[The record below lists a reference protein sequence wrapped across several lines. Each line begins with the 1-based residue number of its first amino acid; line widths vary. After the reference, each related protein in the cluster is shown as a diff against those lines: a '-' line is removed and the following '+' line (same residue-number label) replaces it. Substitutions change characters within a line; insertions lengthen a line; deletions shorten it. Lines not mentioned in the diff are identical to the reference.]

1 MQRFYLTPIKNRGYH
16 AWMVSYPGERKAG
29 SRKARPRKQRMFF
42 DRSRAE
48 AFLRGVEREF
58 VMGKKLLLGQDGESH
73 LDAIRGLEVLAGI
86 PGASLESA
94 AWLLRQCV
102 SSRESRGGGYVVPV
116 NREIKLEGRIFLGLR
131 NAAEKQG
138 RSMGSVV
145 EEAVWEYLQRQ
156 SWLLRER
163 EGISKEGEQ
172 AKRAEL
178 EREYRE
184 QKKLNKSLRE
194 LCPKR

>member
-1 MQRFYLTPIKNRGYH
+1 
-16 AWMVSYPGERKAG
+16 
-29 SRKARPRKQRMFF
+29 
-42 DRSRAE
+42 
-48 AFLRGVEREF
+48 
-58 VMGKKLLLGQDGESH
+58 MGKKLLLGQDGESH
-73 LDAIRGLEVLAGI
+73 MDAIRGLEVLAGI

-102 SSRESRGGGYVVPV
+102 SSKESRGGGYVVPV

>member
-1 MQRFYLTPIKNRGYH
+1 MQRFYVTPIKNRGYQ

-58 VMGKKLLLGQDGESH
+58 VMRKKLLLGQDGEAH
-73 LDAIRGLEVLAGI
+73 MDAIRALEVLAGI

-102 SSRESRGGGYVVPV
+102 SSKELRGGGYVVPV
-116 NREIKLEGRIFLGLR
+116 NREIKLEGRIFIGLR
-131 NAAEKQG
+131 NAAERQS
-138 RSMGSVV
+138 RSIGSVV
-145 EEAVWEYLQRQ
+145 EEALWEYLQRQ
-156 SWLLRER
+156 SWLLREC
-163 EGISKEGEQ
+163 EGISTETEQ
-172 AKRAEL
+172 AKRPEL
-178 EREYRE
+178 VREYQE
-184 QKKLNKSLRE
+184 QRSLNKSLRK
-194 LCPKR
+194 LCPRR